1 MLDLIR
7 NNRKAMLIL
16 LVVLVFPSFVFL
28 GITRFGGGGVA
39 DDTVAEIDGAPIA
52 AAQLNQRIRVIQ
64 QNNEGL
70 DPALLSQPDVKL
82 EILVQMVKDTL
93 WRSAAADHHLVI
105 SDSALRQALRLNPV
119 LQNITDA
126 DGKVDM
132 QAYEIMLR
140 RAGLTYDEFEESE
153 RLRVMSERMQ
163 TPVSM
168 GFTSQVDVDQ
178 QLRYW
183 GQKYV
188 FRQRVFNAGE
198 FINDVDVTPEEL
210 QAYYQ
215 ANTGMFTE
223 PASVDVEYIVFDAP
237 AYSRSLVVSEE
248 EARAYFEQ
256 NRNHFAPHQYRA
268 SHILVEV
275 APNAGQDEK
284 EQARLRAEGI
294 LEEVRQDPSRFAEIA
309 KSSSDDSFSAVQG
322 GDLGYFTT
330 GIMEPE
336 FERAVL
342 ALNIGDVSGLVET
355 KFGYHIIML
364 TDSQIPEKATF
375 EDFRGVV
382 EAALRD
388 QMAADGFVKAAQR
401 FASEVNASDSSLEE
415 IAQTY
420 GLEVRQAQN
429 VTPSV
434 GADAYGALANAD
446 FRAALFTP
454 AALEAGQNVEAVP
467 VGPMEI
473 ASARVLQYR
482 PETVKPFEA
491 VEQQIRMIVSAE
503 RAVVLAQDA
512 AQKVLVLWQESPEES
527 VQAQELTISL
537 LGYVQG
543 QFRGV
548 VSDFVAQKV
557 FSYMTESDFPQT
569 FIVEIPGAGSVVVQM
584 ERIEPAD
591 MDVLEVVRPQMAL
604 TATSLN
610 VGAQA
615 NAYMSY
621 LQDEYKVKFYP
632 EVLAAGQGQP
642 AP

>member
-1 MLDLIR
+1 
-7 NNRKAMLIL
+7 MLIL

-28 GITRFGGGGVA
+28 GITRFGGGGAA

-52 AAQLNQRIRVIQ
+52 LAQLEQRIRVIQ
-64 QNNEGL
+64 QNNEEI

-82 EILVQMVKDTL
+82 EILVQMVRDSL
-93 WRSAAADHHLVI
+93 WRSAAVDHRLVI
-105 SDSALRQALRLNPV
+105 SDSALRQALMLSPL
-119 LQNITDA
+119 LQSITDA
-126 DGKVDM
+126 NGKVDM

-140 RAGLTYDEFEESE
+140 RAGVTYDEFEESE

-163 TPVSM
+163 TPVAF
-168 GFTSQVDVDQ
+168 GFTSQIDIDQ
-178 QLRYW
+178 QLRHW
-183 GQKYV
+183 GQKYI

-198 FINDVDVTPEEL
+198 FMSDVEVTVEEL

-215 ANTGMFTE
+215 ANIGMFTD
-223 PASVDVEYIVFDAP
+223 PAFVDIEYIVFDEA
-237 AYSRSLVVSEE
+237 AYTQSMVVSEE

-275 APNAGQDEK
+275 APNASQGEK
-284 EQARLRAEGI
+284 EQARARAEQI
-294 LEEVRQDPSRFAEIA
+294 LEEVRQNPSQFAEIA
-309 KSSSDDSFSAVQG
+309 KTNSDDSFSATQG

-330 GIMEPE
+330 NVMEPE

-342 ALNIGDVSGLVET
+342 ALSPNEISDLVET
-355 KFGYHIIML
+355 RFGYHIIML
-364 TDSQIPEKATF
+364 TDSKVPEKAAF
-375 EDFRGVV
+375 EDFRAKV
-382 EAALRD
+382 EEAIRA
-388 QMAADGFVKAAQR
+388 QMAVDGFVKAAER
-401 FASEVNASDSSLEE
+401 FASDVNAPGASLDA
-415 IAQTY
+415 IAQMY
-420 GLEVRQAQN
+420 GLKIQQAQN

-434 GADAYGALANAD
+434 DANAYGALANAD
-446 FRAALFTP
+446 FRAALFAP
-454 AALEAGQNVEAVP
+454 AAREPGQNVEAVP

-482 PETVKPFEA
+482 PEAVRPFED
-491 VEQQIRMIVSAE
+491 VEQQIRILMSAE
-503 RAVVLAQDA
+503 RAVAIAQQAAEKELA
-512 AQKVLVLWQESPEES
+512 LWQDSA
-527 VQAQELTISL
+527 VQSAQGQELAISL

-543 QFRGV
+543 QYRGV

-557 FSYMTESDFPQT
+557 FSFTAQADFPQT
-569 FIVEIPGAGSVVVQM
+569 FVVEIPGAGAVLVQV

-591 MDVLEVVRPQMAL
+591 MEALASVRPQMAQ

-610 VGAQA
+610 VNAQA

-621 LQDEYKVKFYP
+621 LQEAFKVKFYP
-632 EVLAAGQGQP
+632 EVLLAGQGQP